1 MSSRLNP
8 FAPPAYNGLSGDYPY
23 GFVDVDHSY
32 VYQVVLAANQML
44 RDQQQPIDTDAD
56 FVLRAIQLTSFTGVF
71 AVRFSDSQ
79 GYYLS
84 NGMLR
89 SAIFLVGTVPV
100 PFPLFPELVF
110 PAGGRVGI
118 DIEDLSAAPNT
129 VEIVFRGV
137 KRYRLPAGA

>member
-1 MSSRLNP
+1 MNRLNP
-8 FAPPAYNGLSGDYPY
+8 FAPPAYNGLSGEYPN

-32 VYQVVLAANQML
+32 VYQVTLAANQML

-56 FVLRAIQLTSFTGVF
+56 FVLRAIQLTSNTGVF

-84 NGMLR
+84 NGLLR

-110 PAGGRVGI
+110 PSGGRIGI
-118 DIEDLSAAPNT
+118 DIQDLSAAPNT
-129 VEIVFRGV
+129 VELTFRGV
-137 KRYRLPAGA
+137 KRYKLPAVA

>member
-1 MSSRLNP
+1 MNRLNP
-8 FAPPAYNGLSGDYPY
+8 FAPPAYNGLSGEYPN

-32 VYQVVLAANQML
+32 VYRVTLAANQML

-56 FVLRAIQLTSFTGVF
+56 FVLRAIQLTSNTGVF

-84 NGMLR
+84 NGLLR

-110 PAGGRVGI
+110 PSGGRIGI
-118 DIEDLSAAPNT
+118 DIQDLSAAPNT
-129 VEIVFRGV
+129 VELTFRGV
-137 KRYRLPAGA
+137 KRYKLPAVA

>member
-1 MSSRLNP
+1 MNRLNP
-8 FAPPAYNGLSGDYPY
+8 FAPPAYNGLSGEYPN

-32 VYQVVLAANQML
+32 VYQVTLAASQML

-56 FVLRAIQLTSFTGVF
+56 FVLRAIQLTSNTGVF

-84 NGMLR
+84 NGLLR

-110 PAGGRVGI
+110 PSGGRIGI
-118 DIEDLSAAPNT
+118 DIQDLSAAPNT
-129 VEIVFRGV
+129 VELTFRGV
-137 KRYRLPAGA
+137 KRYKLPAVA